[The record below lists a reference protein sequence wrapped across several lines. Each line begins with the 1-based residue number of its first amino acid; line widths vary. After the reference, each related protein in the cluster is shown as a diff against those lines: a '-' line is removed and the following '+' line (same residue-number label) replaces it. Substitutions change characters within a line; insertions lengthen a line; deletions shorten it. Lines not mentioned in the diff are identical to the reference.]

1 METRSKLKS
10 QNESHPPSIQPP
22 TPKQQNEQTTEASLN
37 YISGQKMLITQTFV
51 EKSV

>member
-22 TPKQQNEQTTEASLN
+22 SSKQKNEQTTEDSLD
-37 YISGQKMLITQTFV
+37 YITRAENDDDAKIR
-51 EKSV
+51 